1 MTLTLKPGTYFK
13 FTIALIILLG
23 TFALAANWYIENR
36 ASALLF
42 QNLEEVHRSQKA
54 SYEYL
59 ETKKEMA
66 LLAVAYANQDH
77 NHVIKY
83 RDIIRLKI
91 RSLRKELNLWRYA
104 VEADLSLATDAVRE
118 AEQEELAALIELSE
132 LVVALQ
138 QNTNQLLAKTTTTE
152 LSFEQFNEHFMQW
165 IEENKPLDIA
175 FSELVRETKAE
186 NYLELD
192 EFEEQLKLTKQADL
206 ILLVF
211 TVLIAFLF
219 AYLERR
225 ASYAPLKKIN
235 NFLLSL
241 RNQQQSQLDL
251 SAYGTFYQ
259 RLEQRLKVA
268 IGHIENDKMQ
278 QQNEINRL
286 QHSLD
291 NLHQQQEINGF
302 VLDNIAE
309 AVIKTNLSGEIIFYN
324 RAFESLLS
332 GTKVALIRNI
342 QSIVIL
348 RLPSGELLQFEQLI
362 KEVAA
367 LSEQKAQK
375 HLLLDTV
382 TGQLQVD
389 VSIQLLD
396 SGVLLTI
403 ADASVVH
410 LQQAQDSL
418 LHSLYESFE
427 QPIWLLD
434 QNWNVLDLNSYACGQ
449 FDKEKQQLV
458 GCRMPMIDLLLTKQL
473 DYQSITHS
481 LEEQGV
487 WKGQL
492 LDYSKDYQTVQVDVE
507 IKKLA
512 TPSSLGVFFIAV
524 KPKG

>member
-1 MTLTLKPGTYFK
+1 MTITVKPGTYFK
-13 FTIALIILLG
+13 LTIALIIILG
-23 TFALAANWYIENR
+23 SFAMAANWYIEER

-66 LLAVAYANQDH
+66 LLALAYANQDQKQ
-77 NHVIKY
+77 VVKY
-83 RDIIRLKI
+83 RDITRLKI

-104 VEADLSLATDAVRE
+104 VEADLSLATDFVRE
-118 AEQEELAALIELSE
+118 AEQEELDELIELSE

-138 QNTNQLLAKTTTTE
+138 QNTNLLLAKTTTSE
-152 LSFEQFNEHFMQW
+152 LTFEQFNDSFVQW
-165 IEENKPLDIA
+165 TEENKPLDVA

-192 EFEEQLKLTKQADL
+192 EFGEKLKLAKQGDV
-206 ILLVF
+206 ILLVC
-211 TVLIAFLF
+211 TVLIAGLF

-225 ASYAPLKKIN
+225 TTSAPLQKIS

-241 RNQQQSQLDL
+241 RNQQARELDL
-251 SAYGTFYQ
+251 SAYGNFYH
-259 RLEQRLKVA
+259 RLEQRLKAV
-268 IGHIENDKMQ
+268 ISYLENEKLQHQD
-278 QQNEINRL
+278 EIKRL
-286 QHSLD
+286 QHSVND
-291 NLHQQQEINGF
+291 LHQQQEINGF

-324 RAFESLLS
+324 RAFESLLR
-332 GTKVALIRNI
+332 GTKIALIRNI

-348 RLPSGELLQFEQLI
+348 RLPSGELLQFEQFI

-375 HLLLDTV
+375 HLLLDT
-382 TGQLQVD
+382 TSGQLQVE

-396 SGVLLTI
+396 SGVLLTV

-410 LQQAQDSL
+410 LQKAQDNL

-434 QNWNVLDLNSYACGQ
+434 QNWNVLDLNSYACKQ
-449 FDKEKQQLV
+449 FDKEKQQFV
-458 GCRMPMIDLLLTKQL
+458 GFRMPMIDLLLTKQL
-473 DYQSITHS
+473 DYQSITQS
-481 LEEQGV
+481 LEEHGV
-487 WKGQL
+487 WTGQL

-512 TPSSLGVFFIAV
+512 TPSSLGVFFVTV
-524 KPKG
+524 KSKD